1 MDWMHWMDRMDW
13 IYLYLYRIDNN
24 NNDENDKILASEHD
38 ATNDLNDG
46 DDA

>member
-1 MDWMHWMDRMDW
+1 M
-13 IYLYLYRIDNN
+13 YYRIDNN
-24 NNDENDKILASEHD
+24 NNDENDKILAWEHD